1 MKNYLPIAG
10 QISHMGRK
18 VPERMENLPEG
29 AAKSTGK
36 YPDIPTHHR
45 NKLQK
50 GRMEYMN
57 KELLFAQ
64 TLEKVRAIAKEQGNC
79 ISEEQVKQEFEALEL
94 NNEQLQL
101 VFDYL
106 VKHKVGINQPVNMDD
121 YLTEEERDYLQDYL
135 DELAALPQVSPGEKE
150 AITLSAMAGDLDA
163 QNRLTEIYL
172 PDVVE
177 IAKIYTGQG
186 VLLEDLIGEGNVAVA
201 VGCGML
207 GCLEN
212 AEEAQGMLVKMIMD
226 AMEEYIAENVSS
238 EKADQKVV
246 DKVNKVME
254 AAKELAEDFR
264 RKVTIAELA
273 AETKMS
279 EATIREAMKFT
290 GNNIEYIEEE
300 E

>member
-1 MKNYLPIAG
+1 
-10 QISHMGRK
+10 
-18 VPERMENLPEG
+18 
-29 AAKSTGK
+29 
-36 YPDIPTHHR
+36 
-45 NKLQK
+45 
-50 GRMEYMN
+50 MN

-79 ISEEQVKQEFEALEL
+79 ISEEQVKQEFEVLEL
-94 NNEQLQL
+94 NDEQLQL

>member
-1 MKNYLPIAG
+1 
-10 QISHMGRK
+10 
-18 VPERMENLPEG
+18 
-29 AAKSTGK
+29 
-36 YPDIPTHHR
+36 
-45 NKLQK
+45 
-50 GRMEYMN
+50 MN

-79 ISEEQVKQEFEALEL
+79 ISEEQVKQEFETLEL

-106 VKHKVGINQPVNMDD
+106 VKHKVGINEPVNMDD
-121 YLTEEERDYLQDYL
+121 YLTDEERNYLQDYL
-135 DELAALPQVSPGEKE
+135 DELAQLPQLSAGEKE
-150 AITLSAMAGDLDA
+150 AITLSAMAGDADA

-177 IAKIYTGQG
+177 IAKLYTGQG
-186 VLLEDLIGEGNVAVA
+186 VFLEDLIGEGNVALA
-201 VGCGML
+201 VGSTML

-212 AEEAQGMLVKMIMD
+212 ASEAQGMLGKMIMD
-226 AMEEYIAENVSS
+226 AMEEYIAENASN
-238 EKADQKVV
+238 EKADQRVV
-246 DKVNKVME
+246 NKVNKVME

-264 RKVTIAELA
+264 RKVTVEELA

-279 EATIREAMKFT
+279 EATIREAIKFT